1 MRFLKLT
8 GILINA
14 SKIVSIEQ
22 SGGNSFRIIFGHSE
36 PSGTLFAASGWLS
49 SELCEY
55 KVTDRDADVVREF
68 FDGIPMGFSADPVSR
83 VHRGRRRSVKK

>member
-22 SGGNSFRIIFGHSE
+22 SGNSFRIIFGHSE
-36 PSGTLFAASGWLS
+36 PSGTLIAASG
-49 SELCEY
+49 
-55 KVTDRDADVVREF
+55 RDVR
-68 FDGIPMGFSADPVSR
+68 AWNTR
-83 VHRGRRRSVKK
+83 